1 MSESGHHNQE
11 VRGRMGMTPEAAGGA
26 EAGEGKRMLAAEKK
40 GEPGGSPFFS
50 FGRIY
55 RTGSSLV

>member
-1 MSESGHHNQE
+1 
-11 VRGRMGMTPEAAGGA
+11 MGMTPEAAGGA

-55 RTGSSLV
+55 RTGSLLV